1 MRERNQTKF
10 WSASSERVAKA
21 REISC
26 GSDSEARAEDAPQQ
40 GMTPA
45 RKNKLRIAMIAYTL
59 YPFDPRVKRAVG
71 ALTESG
77 HHIDVFTIACDGM
90 RTDGDG
96 GPSRIYVLSIKKQ
109 QTGLARYAFEYG
121 AFFLWAFALVSL
133 LHAKRKY
140 DVIYVHNMPNFLVFA
155 GLVPKIGGAKI
166 VLDVH
171 DPAAELLTVIR
182 GRDLPPWV
190 KRLANA
196 EERISFSFSDRLI
209 TVNESMRRRLSA
221 VSSRPLSVVMN
232 LPDLGRFAPLEALRD
247 NDGFEWIVYT
257 GTVAHRNGVDL
268 IVRAIP
274 LLAGDFPS
282 LRFRIIGE
290 GPALESLER
299 LAEDLGVADR
309 IEFRGLVANGQIPS
323 LLGDATA
330 GISPQ
335 RGGVFGSLV
344 FSMKVAEYIALGLPV
359 ICSGTATMRHYFS
372 DDDLLFFEPENVE
385 DLARAIRVLL
395 THPEAARGRV
405 TRSRM
410 KLDELDWTAQK
421 KTLVETVEA
430 LAGSKSHGKRTT
442 GWG

>member
-1 MRERNQTKF
+1 MR
-10 WSASSERVAKA
+10 
-21 REISC
+21 
-26 GSDSEARAEDAPQQ
+26 G
-40 GMTPA
+40 
-45 RKNKLRIAMIAYTL
+45 LRIAMIAYTL
-59 YPFDPRVKRAVG
+59 YPFDPRVKRSVE

-77 HHIDVFTIACDGM
+77 HQIDVFTIACDGM
-90 RTDGDG
+90 RTGGDG
-96 GPSRIYVLSIKKQ
+96 EPAHTYVLRMKKQ
-109 QTGLARYAFEYG
+109 QTGMARYAFEYG
-121 AFFLWAFALVSL
+121 AFFLWAFARVSL
-133 LHAKRKY
+133 LHARRRY
-140 DVIYVHNMPNFLVFA
+140 DLVYVHNMPNFLVFA

-171 DPAAELLTVIR
+171 DPAAELLTDIR
-182 GRDLPPWV
+182 GRDLPPSV

-232 LPDLGRFAPLEALRD
+232 LPDLSRFAPLEAARD
-247 NDGFEWIVYT
+247 NGGLEWIVFC
-257 GTVAHRNGVDL
+257 GTIAHRSGVDL
-268 IVRAIP
+268 IVRAMP
-274 LLAGDFPS
+274 LLADDFPS
-282 LRFRIIGE
+282 LRFRVIGE
-290 GPALESLER
+290 GPALASLER

-309 IEFRGLVANGQIPS
+309 IEFRGLVANGEIPS
-323 LLGDATA
+323 LLSDATA

-372 DDDLLFFEPENVE
+372 DDDLLFFEPENVA
-385 DLARAIRVLL
+385 DLARAVRALL
-395 THPEAARGRV
+395 ANPAAARERV
-405 TRSRM
+405 ARSRV

-421 KTLVETVEA
+421 KTLVETVET
-430 LAGSKSHGKRTT
+430 LAGAKSHGNGTT